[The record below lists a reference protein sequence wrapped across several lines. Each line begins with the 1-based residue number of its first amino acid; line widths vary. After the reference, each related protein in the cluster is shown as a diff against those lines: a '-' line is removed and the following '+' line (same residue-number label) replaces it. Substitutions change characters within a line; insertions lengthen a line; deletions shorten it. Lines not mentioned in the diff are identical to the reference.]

1 MGVDFSK
8 IEVAK
13 LSKKEQARLYDFIQE
28 YKRRERAKKPQY
40 APNEG
45 QAAVHAC
52 EKPFKFVFSG
62 NGAGK
67 TAMAANHAI
76 YALDGY
82 DPVKSK
88 FTPVPSR
95 VLVVL
100 DDPSK
105 VADVWLPELS
115 KWTEIKAEQL
125 DKRGKPYISRIARGN
140 GSELIFMFHKQEP
153 MLFESIEADVVIFD
167 EPPPRYIYISLIR
180 GLRKL
185 DSSPDILVV
194 GTPIAV
200 PWLRKEVYDPWA
212 RGELKDT
219 ECFRFASDVN
229 KENVNWEFVQA
240 SIFTKY
246 TDKEIRMRRYGE
258 FFDLEGLALAD
269 LFDRDVHVIDDPDW
283 GSEYPVVIAIDPH
296 PRKSHVAVM
305 LGVTEAGNYVYLKEM
320 ASRAVPSEFADELKA
335 FYRGYRVVDIVC
347 DSLGSSELT
356 GGQGNLSFI
365 QVLRDNGV
373 RVRATTYDEKR
384 DEAFIQMIQEVLAIP
399 LEPDNLG
406 LQEPRLKIV
415 KSCRGIIADIESV
428 EWQKYK
434 NMDEYKPRLA
444 TSSKDFLA
452 ALKYALATELSFDK
466 GQEKVIRSQGP
477 VGWGSQR
484 SSMNFNRRRL
494 MQRLRGESYDE

>member
-1 MGVDFSK
+1 MDFTKIDVSK
-8 IEVAK
+8 
-13 LSKKEQARLYDFIQE
+13 LTKKEQARLYDYIQE

-40 APNEG
+40 SPNAG
-45 QAAVHAC
+45 QLSVHQC
-52 EKPFKFVFSG
+52 LKPFKFVFSG

-76 YALDGY
+76 FSLDGY
-82 DPVKSK
+82 DPVKAKMS
-88 FTPVPSR
+88 PVPCR
-95 VLVVL
+95 VLIVL
-100 DDPSK
+100 DDPTK
-105 VADVWLPELS
+105 VADVWLPELT
-115 KWTEIKAEQL
+115 KWAVVKADQL
-125 DKRGKPYISRIARGN
+125 DKRGKPYVSRIAWPN
-140 GSELIFMFHKQEP
+140 GSELLFMFHKQEP

-167 EPPPRYIYISLIR
+167 EPPPRPIYISLIR

-185 DSSPDILVV
+185 DSEPDILVV

-212 RGELKDT
+212 RGELTDT

-229 KENVNWEFVQA
+229 KENVNWSFVEA
-240 SIFTKY
+240 NIFTKY
-246 TDKEIRMRRYGE
+246 TDKEVRMRRYGE

-269 LFDRDVHVIDDPDW
+269 LFSREAHLVDPFEW
-283 GSEYPVVIAIDPH
+283 PSAWPVVVAIDPH
-296 PRKSHVAVM
+296 PRKSHVACM
-305 LGVTEAGNYVYLKEM
+305 LGVSEQGELVYLKEM
-320 ASRAVPSEFADELKA
+320 ASRAVPSQFAEDLKE

-373 RVRATTYDEKR
+373 RVRATTYDEKQ

-399 LEPDNLG
+399 LEPDNMG
-406 LQEPRLKIV
+406 RQEPRLKLL
-415 KSCRGIIADIESV
+415 KTCRGIIGDIESV
-428 EWQKYK
+428 EWQKYR

-444 TSSKDFLA
+444 IASKDFLS

-466 GQEKVIRSQGP
+466 GEEKVIRSQGT
-477 VGWGSQR
+477 VGWGSSR
-484 SSMNFNRRRL
+484 VPLGNNRRKL
-494 MQRLRGESYDE
+494 VQRLRGEVYDD